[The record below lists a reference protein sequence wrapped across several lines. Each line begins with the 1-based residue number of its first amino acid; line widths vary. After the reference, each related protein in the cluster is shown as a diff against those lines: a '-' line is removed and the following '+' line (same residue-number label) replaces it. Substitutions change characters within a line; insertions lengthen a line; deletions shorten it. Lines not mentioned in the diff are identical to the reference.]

1 MPIEHAMADPRVV
14 TCRAG
19 EDGVPGGAGPF
30 ASHGHTLRLTVLPPE
45 AASEPPP
52 DEAPPSGT

>member
-1 MPIEHAMADPRVV
+1 MADPRVV

-52 DEAPPSGT
+52 GEAPPPGA